1 MRPFLADITK
11 RYYILPSENTIF
23 RLVLNASLSLKSV
36 LFNHFFSICL
46 FGKKNYVPFKVY
58 MTPKALI
65 SALCNL
71 S

>member
-46 FGKKNYVPFKVY
+46 FGKKIYVPFKVC